1 MNIISRYVA
10 SRYLAS
16 ANTIHVKQYPQL
28 VGFAFDDIMRSIHL
42 DGRFERDELRV
53 LAESVFPKLNSN
65 SICLDIGAN
74 IGNHS
79 LCFSPFFEQVIALE
93 PHPITFKLLEINA
106 GLVNNIT
113 AVNIGASDNK
123 HSIEVA
129 ANKLN
134 QGATSIGK
142 TLSSNA
148 YQVTFNLAPVDE
160 LDKINSDLPV
170 SFLKI
175 DVEGHEAEA
184 LRGAEKVILAHHPV
198 VAIEVLPS
206 DIVDGTSEAL
216 EVLKSFGYNN
226 FYNMQERGWLGQLPR
241 QPKKLIRFLLTLLTG
256 TRPPKADVLVR
267 VEQLEKRSYPMLICS
282 AGLKFDN

>member
-28 VGFAFDDIMRSIHL
+28 VGFAFDDIMRSIYL
-42 DGRFERDELRV
+42 DGRFEKDELRV

-65 SICLDIGAN
+65 SACLDIGAN

-79 LCFSPFFEQVIALE
+79 LCFSPFFEQVVALE

-123 HSIEVA
+123 RSIEVA

-170 SFLKI
+170 SFVKI

-184 LRGAEKVILAHHPV
+184 LRGAECL
-198 VAIEVLPS
+198 
-206 DIVDGTSEAL
+206 TSAL
-216 EVLKSFGYNN
+216 MGPNSG
-226 FYNMQERGWLGQLPR
+226 
-241 QPKKLIRFLLTLLTG
+241 I
-256 TRPPKADVLVR
+256 
-267 VEQLEKRSYPMLICS
+267 
-282 AGLKFDN
+282 